1 MAQKLSRLHFTLDE
15 EELLTVLG
23 VTQRLDDAAPRDKVT
38 KKFYGE
44 FEKQRKAFAAFI
56 EGIPA
61 DSEDQRWY
69 TAARHRQ
76 AHVPV
81 VLAGKRVSG

>member
-1 MAQKLSRLHFTLDE
+1 MI
-15 EELLTVLG
+15 
-23 VTQRLDDAAPRDKVT
+23 KVT

-69 TAARHRQ
+69 TA
-76 AHVPV
+76 V
-81 VLAGKRVSG
+81 VIDRLMFLWFLPSFFSVGIRRSEKPNSVGKKPLEETKLSPRK